1 MRRRDNIYRPFKL
14 IYRLLNLLLIL
25 EQAVL
30 TLEASATTS
39 IGVSAL
45 ALLLLTISGVAL
57 VARRVVLLARV
68 EVLLGTTST
77 HLGHELLNDI
87 GDLVHVSG
95 VDSAVAIFL
104 EMALEVL
111 LVFVVLVLE
120 VTVLF
125 DLVVVHVKGFV
136 VHHEILRVLRELSL
150 IRGLVANEGVG
161 ALVVLSFKNAARLN
175 FTKLSEHVS
184 EVLLGLVLETFDVEV
199 ASLL

>member
-1 MRRRDNIYRPFKL
+1 
-14 IYRLLNLLLIL
+14 LLIL
-25 EQAVL
+25 VLAVL

-77 HLGHELLNDI
+77 THLGHELLNDI

-111 LVFVVLVLE
+111 LVLVVLVLE

-136 VHHEILRVLRELSL
+136 VHHEILKVLRGLSL
-150 IRGLVANEGVG
+150 IRGLEANEGVG
-161 ALVVLSFKNAARLN
+161 ALVVFGFENAARLN
-175 FTKLSEHVS
+175 VTKLSEHIF

>member
-1 MRRRDNIYRPFKL
+1 
-14 IYRLLNLLLIL
+14 LNLLLIL
-25 EQAVL
+25 VLAVL

-39 IGVSAL
+39 IAGVSAL

-57 VARRVVLLARV
+57 VARSVVLIAWV
-68 EVLLGTTST
+68 EVLLVTTSTT
-77 HLGHELLNDI
+77 HLGHELLNDM

-150 IRGLVANEGVG
+150 IRGLVANESVG
-161 ALVVLSFKNAARLN
+161 ALVVLGFKNAARLN